1 MPFSLH
7 ARPMPA
13 DTLFARCYC
22 SRDRTWAECSCVT
35 LRLQPPTG
43 AVEVYNFLESAGCG
57 DRFEAFHDFGARS
70 LIDLDFV
77 EKEDFAELGLNEG
90 QQARLAGLI
99 AKRAA
104 SSSSSSSSSSKTAAA
119 RLPAPTVMQ
128 TLQAASASFGVSE
141 SLGAKLPVQQVKP
154 LKLARPQAGTDRTR
168 SNPVT
173 PTFEPA
179 VL

>member
-1 MPFSLH
+1 
-7 ARPMPA
+7 MPA

-104 SSSSSSSSSSKTAAA
+104 SSSSSKTAVA
-119 RLPAPTVMQ
+119 RLPATAVTQ